1 METIDRVKLRL
12 GIKDTSK
19 DDILALIIEDAT
31 NYILNVTNRID
42 LVPQMNSLVE
52 KLAVEYYIQ
61 TINMNNNIE
70 EGLTNVKSESH
81 SEGGISDSVTYFDLQ
96 NSGNLYVPNSLNNE
110 ILHFKRNKMC
120 LLLEKEGA
128 L

>member
-61 TINMNNNIE
+61 TINMNLKI
-70 EGLTNVKSESH
+70 
-81 SEGGISDSVTYFDLQ
+81 
-96 NSGNLYVPNSLNNE
+96 
-110 ILHFKRNKMC
+110 
-120 LLLEKEGA
+120 
-128 L
+128 